1 MSNLRCVWPLAAKL
15 GEGPAW
21 SVPEAA
27 LWFVDIKSRKIHRF
41 DPSTGEKRSWDAP
54 DQVTFVLPRTDGA
67 HIVGLPGKLARFD
80 SVTGNFETLRTLE
93 PSYPRNRTN
102 DACIDAAG
110 QLWFGTMDD
119 GCTEAHGALY
129 SWNGAGAPVLH
140 DDGYVISNGPAF
152 SPDGRTLYHTDT
164 VRRTI
169 YRFDVAPDGSVSGK
183 RNFVEIEDGAGAPD
197 GSVVDAEGC
206 VWVALYGGWGV
217 RRYSPRGELLQTVT
231 FPCANVTKMA
241 FGGPDLK
248 TAFATTAAQELTAG
262 ELAKQPLAGGLFAFD
277 VDVPGIAQRAMTSA

>member
-1 MSNLRCVWPLAAKL
+1 VSHLRCLWPLAAKL
-15 GEGPAW
+15 GEGPVW
-21 SVPEAA
+21 SAPEAA
-27 LWFVDIKSRKIHRF
+27 LWFVDIKSRQIHRLN
-41 DPSTGEKRSWDAP
+41 PATGAKQSWSAP
-54 DQVTFVLPRTDGA
+54 DQVTFVLPRTDG
-67 HIVGLPGKLARFD
+67 HYIVGLPGKLARFD
-80 SVTGNFETLRTLE
+80 SATGKFETLQLIE
-93 PSYPRNRTN
+93 PSRPHNRTN
-102 DACIDAAG
+102 DACIDATG
-110 QLWFGTMDD
+110 KLWFGTMDD
-119 GCTEAHGALY
+119 RHVDAHGALY
-129 SWNGAGAPVLH
+129 SWNGTGAPVLH